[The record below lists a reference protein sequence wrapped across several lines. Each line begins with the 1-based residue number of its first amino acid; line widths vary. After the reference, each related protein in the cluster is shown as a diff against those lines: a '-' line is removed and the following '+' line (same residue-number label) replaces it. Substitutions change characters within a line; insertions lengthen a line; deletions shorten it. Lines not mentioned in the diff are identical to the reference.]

1 MSGHDDTTKQP
12 SWQPDQMATDDEGPA
27 PDADTPDEIEGGL
40 RGGGG
45 PTWNKGSMEIDE
57 QQRVDP
63 SSMKESQQGPWG
75 SADAAERA
83 EREKSDP
90 DR

>member
-1 MSGHDDTTKQP
+1 MGSHDDPTQP
-12 SWQPDQMATDDEGPA
+12 NWQPEQMATDDEDPER
-27 PDADTPDEIEGGL
+27 DTQEQDELEGGL

-45 PTWNKGSMEIDE
+45 PTWNKGSMEFDE

-63 SSMKESQQGPWG
+63 STMEESEQGPWG

-83 EREKSDP
+83 ERGKADA